1 MGWRQ
6 QLPLLCLCL
15 PISSGL
21 WFAGTARSIAADAS
35 QQEHQRASQAVLTTI
50 LPSALP
56 VSGPPLSHL
65 TPSSACPRLP
75 PSPSFNSQQLDKQL
89 RRYLHFVAKFGKPD
103 ILIVGSSRALQ
114 GIDPIVLQQ
123 TLVSQGY
130 PALKIFNLGVN
141 GATAQLV
148 DLLLRQLLTPDQLPR
163 LILWGD
169 GVRAFNSGRVDL
181 TYHRAIAS
189 QSYQLLAAGIRPT
202 LPPIESSQ
210 VAFSC
215 AVVSLKRF
223 NYETTGN
230 PRSFDF
236 VPDLNPTLKQQPHDG
251 TLLVAKV
258 LFQLESPADPEN
270 QAIAKLQEL
279 TGFQSLSDQFK
290 PEAYF
295 QHHPKVQGK
304 YDADYRD
311 FSLNGK
317 QTEAFKHIMAFTK
330 ARQIPVVFVNLPL
343 TQIYLDETRTVREK
357 QFRLYLQRF
366 TRSHELSVYDLS
378 QRWSNRNAY
387 FTDPSHLNRYGA
399 AAVAVELGRLLAMP
413 KSLLQGH

>member
-6 QLPLLCLCL
+6 KLPLLCLCL
-15 PISSGL
+15 PISSSL

-35 QQEHQRASQAVLTTI
+35 QQEHQRTSPAVLTTI

-65 TPSSACPRLP
+65 NPSSACPRLP
-75 PSPSFNSQQLDKQL
+75 SSPGFNSQQLDKQL

-123 TLVSQGY
+123 TLVSRGY

-169 GVRAFNSGRVDL
+169 GVRAFNSGRVAL
-181 TYHRAIAS
+181 TYHRTIAS
-189 QSYQLLAAGIRPT
+189 QGSQLLAAGIRPT

-223 NYETTGN
+223 DDETTSN
-230 PRSFDF
+230 PKHFDF
-236 VPDLNPTLKQQPHDG
+236 VSDLNPTVKQPPRDG
-251 TLLVAKV
+251 KPLVAKV
-258 LFQLESPADPEN
+258 LFQLESPADLEN
-270 QAIAKLQEL
+270 QAIAKLQET

-295 QHHPKVQGK
+295 QHHPTVQGA

-317 QTEAFKHIMAFTK
+317 QTEAFNHIMEFTK

-343 TQIYLDETRTVREK
+343 TQIYLDETRTVRET

-366 TRSHELSVYDLS
+366 TRLHALSVYDFS
-378 QRWSNRNAY
+378 QRWLRQTAY

-399 AAVAVELGRLLAMP
+399 AAVAAALGRLLVVP
-413 KSLLQGH
+413 KSLQEHQ